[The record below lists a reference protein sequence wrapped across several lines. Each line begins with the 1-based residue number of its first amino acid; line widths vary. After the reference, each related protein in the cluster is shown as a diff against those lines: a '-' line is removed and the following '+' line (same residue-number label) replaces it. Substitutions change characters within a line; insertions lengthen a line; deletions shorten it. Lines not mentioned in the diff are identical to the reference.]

1 MFGKGSKLYSI
12 FAMKCPRC
20 HEGDVFETQNPY
32 KKMTAV
38 KETCSHCGLRYEKE
52 MGFFYGAMYVSYML
66 NIALFVTSVVAYFI
80 LLDQYISG
88 TTLMIIYVSLTAILM
103 PVYYRLSRTIW
114 LNFFNSYD
122 PEKRGAK

>member
-1 MFGKGSKLYSI
+1 MFGKGSRLYSI

-20 HEGDVFETQNPY
+20 HEGDVFETHNPY
-32 KKMTAV
+32 QKMTAI
-38 KETCSHCGLRYEKE
+38 KETCPHCGLRYEKE

-88 TTLMIIYVSLTAILM
+88 TLLMVIYVSLTVILM

-114 LNFFNSYD
+114 LNFFNSYA
-122 PEKRGAK
+122 PEKRGTK

>member
-1 MFGKGSKLYSI
+1 MFGKSSRLYSI

-20 HEGDVFETQNPY
+20 HEGDVFETRNPY

-52 MGFFYGAMYVSYML
+52 MGFFFGAMYVSYML
-66 NIALFVTSVVAYFI
+66 NIALFVTTIVAYFV

-88 TTLMIIYVSLTAILM
+88 TLLMIIYVLLTAILM

>member
-20 HEGDVFETQNPY
+20 HEGDVFETRNPY
-32 KKMTAV
+32 KKMSAIHTN
-38 KETCSHCGLRYEKE
+38 CSHCGLRYEKE
-52 MGFFYGAMYVSYML
+52 MGFFFGAMYVSYML
-66 NIALFVTSVVAYFI
+66 NIALFVTAVVAYFV
-80 LLDQYISG
+80 LLDQYLEG
-88 TTLMIIYVSLTAILM
+88 WALMTIYVIITALLV

-114 LNFFNSYD
+114 LNFFDSYH